1 MRQGR
6 RSFLNWFLA
15 TSVGGFLASMLYPVA
30 RHLVPPSTA
39 ESSVATVT
47 LRIPPAEIQPNSGQI
62 FKFGS

>member
-47 LRIPPAEIQPNSGQI
+47 LRIPPAEIKPNSGQI